1 MGMSVR
7 VGEYERWLSEN
18 MSGCVGS
25 GYERSDDGVVMKTC
39 VYMCVCAHLFV
50 LNYLWLQGSNHSSW
64 PHLFNDCY

>member
-39 VYMCVCAHLFV
+39 VYVCVCSPICTQLFV
-50 LNYLWLQGSNHSSW
+50 VAWVKSQLLAPPLQ
-64 PHLFNDCY
+64 